1 MISLGF
7 QDADD
12 EDAQEEVVEEV
23 ENVKIDLIKCLEES
37 DRWGHKEVIKNSE
50 VRNERHNDCDDLLEL
65 QLQPKGKSS

>member
-12 EDAQEEVVEEV
+12 EDALEEVVEEV
-23 ENVKIDLIKCLEES
+23 DLIKCLEES

>member
-1 MISLGF
+1 
-7 QDADD
+7 
-12 EDAQEEVVEEV
+12 VEEV
-23 ENVKIDLIKCLEES
+23 DLIKCLEES